1 MNRQSDPGPP
11 SEWESLS
18 ISERAGAVRI
28 SVHVRPK
35 SSRSAVLG
43 VRDRCLDIAL
53 TSPPADGAANSE
65 LQKLL
70 ARVLE
75 VGQRDVSIVA
85 GASSRNKVL
94 EVHGINMSDAR
105 SRLLGARA
113 RK

>member
-65 LQKLL
+65 LQKLV

>member
-1 MNRQSDPGPP
+1 MNRQSDPGPS
-11 SEWESLS
+11 SEWENLS
-18 ISERAGAVRI
+18 ISERGGAIRI

-43 VRDRCLDIAL
+43 VRDRHLDVAL
-53 TSPPADGAANSE
+53 TSPPADGAANAE

-70 ARVLE
+70 ARILE
-75 VGQRDVSIVA
+75 VGQRDVSVVA

-94 EVHGINMSDAR
+94 EVNGINIADAR
-105 SRLLGARA
+105 SRLVSA